1 MSRWA
6 INFSQHPFQETWK
19 SLVSNLAAIQVD
31 DQTIVTAVQELAR
44 LKKVVAYLDKLLLS
58 VDPELTP
65 KSLWDTFH
73 SQLQACVQQ
82 VNTYASNKQI
92 AHIAQANEHA
102 DNLLSYLK
110 PYNVLPNQL
119 IGVLKTSFKAYAEEI
134 DKYLHT
140 FSGKAASIVGEIQDN
155 KNKSLDYLTQSKDNK
170 EAIEKFSVTLFE
182 GTEGVD
188 SIEKNVTR
196 LVGGIETKSGE
207 VEKMHGQLL
216 VGESSIYSAVVQAQ
230 GTIDESKVK
239 IIESLT
245 AVNGQVGEL
254 NVFHKKIFGE
264 KDSET
269 ASPKSGLKF
278 ELDERLIQLSTY
290 DGKQQSTHDSLKLK
304 IESLLP
310 GATSAGLASAYGELK
325 DGFDSPIKNYTMLFY
340 GSLLLLVI
348 AGVVMSVQ
356 SVHFYPALS
365 LNFVDTAQWDAILRS
380 LLFKAPF
387 VAPVVWLAVF
397 SSTRR
402 SQYERLQ
409 QEYAHKEALA
419 TSYHSYKQQLQDLKI
434 DTEELQ
440 KELIS
445 KAIDAIAYNASITL
459 DGKHENKLPLQ
470 QLLDKLSIDDAKK
483 MIDMFKTAPS
493 KDKSA

>member
-1 MSRWA
+1 MEFDMSRWA
-6 INFSQHPFQETWK
+6 TSFSQHPFQASWK
-19 SLVSNLAAIQVD
+19 SLVSDLAAMQVD
-31 DQTIVTAVQELAR
+31 DQTIVTSVQELAR
-44 LKKVVAYLDKLLLS
+44 LKKVVAYLDKLLSS

-65 KSLWDTFH
+65 RSLWDTFH
-73 SQLQACVQQ
+73 SQLQACIQQ
-82 VNTYASNKQI
+82 VNTYASNKQVT
-92 AHIAQANEHA
+92 HIEQANEHA

-110 PYNVLPNQL
+110 PYYVLPNQL
-119 IGVLKTSFKAYAEEI
+119 IGVLKTSFTAYAQEI
-134 DKYLHT
+134 DKYLQS
-140 FSGKAASIVGEIQDN
+140 FSGKATSIVGDIQKD
-155 KNKSLDYLTQSKDNK
+155 KVQSLTYLSQSKDNN
-170 EAIEKFSVTLFE
+170 EAIEKFSASLFK
-182 GTEGVD
+182 GAEGVEA
-188 SIEKNVTR
+188 IEVSVTN
-196 LVGGIETKSGE
+196 LVGDIKTKSDAVNE
-207 VEKMHGQLL
+207 MHGVLL
-216 VGESSIYSAVVQAQ
+216 VGDSSIYSKIVKTQ
-230 GTIDESKVK
+230 GNIDESNVQITK
-239 IIESLT
+239 SLKT
-245 AVNGQVGEL
+245 VNEEVGEL
-254 NVFHKKIFGE
+254 NDFHRRIFGE
-264 KDSET
+264 KDPET
-269 ASPKSGLKF
+269 TISKSGLKF

-290 DGKQQSTHDSLKLK
+290 DTNQQLQHNSLKSK

-325 DGFDSPIKNYTMLFY
+325 DGFDNPIKNYTSLFY
-340 GSLLLLVI
+340 GSLLLLII

-356 SVHFYPALS
+356 SVHFYPAFA
-365 LNFVDTAQWDAILRS
+365 LNFVDIAQWDAILRA

-387 VAPVVWLAVF
+387 VAPIVWLAVF

-483 MIDMFKTAPS
+483 MIDVFKTAS
-493 KDKSA
+493 K

>member
-6 INFSQHPFQETWK
+6 TSFSQHPFQASWK
-19 SLVSNLAAIQVD
+19 SLVQDLAAIQVD
-31 DQTIVTAVQELAR
+31 DQTIVTSVQELVR
-44 LKKVVAYLDKLLLS
+44 LKKVVAYLDKLLS
-58 VDPELTP
+58 NVDPELTP

-82 VNTYASNKQI
+82 VNNYASNKQI

-134 DKYLHT
+134 DSYLHT
-140 FSGKAASIVGEIQDN
+140 FSGKAASIVEEIQN
-155 KNKSLDYLTQSKDNK
+155 NKSKSLEYLIQSKDNK

-196 LVGGIETKSGE
+196 LMGGIETNSGA
-207 VEKMHGQLL
+207 VEKMHRQLL
-216 VGESSIYSAVVQAQ
+216 VGDSSIYSAVVQAQ
-230 GTIDESKVK
+230 SAIDESKVK
-239 IIESLT
+239 ITESLT

-254 NVFHKKIFGE
+254 NDFHKRIFGE
-264 KDSET
+264 KDPET
-269 ASPKSGLKF
+269 ASSKSGLKF
-278 ELDERLIQLSTY
+278 EIDERLSQLSIY
-290 DGKQQSTHDSLKLK
+290 DKEQKSKHDSLKLE

-310 GATSAGLASAYGELK
+310 GATTAGLASAYGELK
-325 DGFDSPIKNYTMLFY
+325 DGFDKPIKNYTKLFY

-356 SVHFYPALS
+356 SVNFYPAPS
-365 LNFVDTAQWDAILRS
+365 LDFVDVAQWDAILRA

-387 VAPVVWLAVF
+387 VAPVVWLTVF

-419 TSYHSYKQQLQDLKI
+419 TSYHSYKLQLQDLKV

-459 DGKHENKLPLQ
+459 DGKHKNKIPLHQ
-470 QLLDKLSIDDAKK
+470 FLDKLSIDDAKK
-483 MIDMFKTAPS
+483 MLDVFKTAT
-493 KDKSA
+493 K

>member
-6 INFSQHPFQETWK
+6 SSFSQHPFQESWK
-19 SLVSNLAAIQVD
+19 SLVSDLATIQVD
-31 DQTIVTAVQELAR
+31 DQTIVTSVQELAR
-44 LKKVVAYLDKLLLS
+44 LKKVVAYLEKLLSS

-73 SQLQACVQQ
+73 SQLEACLQQ
-82 VNTYASNKQI
+82 VKTYVANKQI
-92 AHIAQANEHA
+92 THIVQANEHA

-110 PYNVLPNQL
+110 PYNVLPIQL
-119 IGVLKTSFKAYAEEI
+119 ITALKPSFKIYAEEI

-140 FSGKAASIVGEIQDN
+140 FNGKATTLIGEIQN
-155 KNKSLDYLTQSKDNK
+155 EKTKSLEYLSQCK
-170 EAIEKFSVTLFE
+170 EYSERIEKFSGTLFD
-182 GTEGVD
+182 GTEEVD
-188 SIEKNVTR
+188 S
-196 LVGGIETKSGE
+196 
-207 VEKMHGQLL
+207 VEKSVKRFVGDIEAKSIAVEKIHGELL
-216 VGESSIYSAVVQAQ
+216 IGDSSIYSSIVKAQ
-230 GTIDESKVK
+230 GNIAGSRKEIVA
-239 IIESLT
+239 SLSS
-245 AVNGQVGEL
+245 VSGQVGEL
-254 NVFHKKIFGE
+254 SDFHKRIFGE

-269 ASPKSGLKF
+269 TSPKSGLKF
-278 ELDERLIQLSTY
+278 ELDERLTQLSTY
-290 DGKQQSTHDSLKLK
+290 DKDQQLQHNNLKLK

-325 DGFDSPIKNYTMLFY
+325 DGFDKPIKNYTSLFY
-340 GSLLLLVI
+340 GSLLLLVV

-356 SVHFYPALS
+356 SVHFYPAFS
-365 LNFVDTAQWDAILRS
+365 LNFVDIAQWDAILRA

-483 MIDMFKTAPS
+483 MIDVFKTAT
-493 KDKSA
+493 K